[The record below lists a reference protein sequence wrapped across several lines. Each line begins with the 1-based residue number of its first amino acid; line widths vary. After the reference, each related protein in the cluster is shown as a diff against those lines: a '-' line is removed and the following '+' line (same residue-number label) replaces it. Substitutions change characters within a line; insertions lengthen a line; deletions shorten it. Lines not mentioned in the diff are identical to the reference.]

1 MAAFTRNS
9 VAGGVARAPAGAERR
24 RGRSEIDLRGHRAAL
39 ERQWFAR
46 HSSGIMLVNCL
57 PDEQHM
63 YSFAFTTAGFDP
75 IVTCEVGKA
84 LELATCSPPAAIIT
98 DMTLDGGRA
107 TALQLIGAVRAHE
120 RTRHTLIV
128 VISGY
133 VFPRDRQSA
142 VDAGADVFLPKP
154 CAPDML
160 VRTVLA
166 SLTRMRAD
174 IDW

>member
-1 MAAFTRNS
+1 MAAFIRNS
-9 VAGGVARAPAGAERR
+9 VAGGVSCAPAGAERR
-24 RGRSEIDLRGHRAAL
+24 RGRSEIDLRGQRATL

-75 IVTCEVGKA
+75 IVTCEVVKA
-84 LELATCSPPAAIIT
+84 LELATCSPPAAMIT
-98 DMTLDGGRA
+98 DMTLEGGRQ
-107 TALQLIGAVRAHE
+107 TALQLISTVRAHE
-120 RTRHTLIV
+120 RTRHALIV
-128 VISGY
+128 VVSGY
-133 VFPRDRQSA
+133 AFPRDRQSA

-154 CAPDML
+154 CAPETL

-174 IDW
+174 VD